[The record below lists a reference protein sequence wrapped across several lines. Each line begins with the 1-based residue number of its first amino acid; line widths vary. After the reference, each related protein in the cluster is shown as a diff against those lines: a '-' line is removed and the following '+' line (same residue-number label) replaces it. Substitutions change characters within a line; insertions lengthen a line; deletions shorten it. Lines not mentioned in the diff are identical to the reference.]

1 MLLAMNTMFTWK
13 FFCGDHFYKNEVY
26 LDIDGSRVEFDD
38 PARHYTID
46 YNYTWGWGMM
56 AMIIACSFKCLQVI
70 THICIPT
77 PNVTRDLKEQQIY
90 EVVKEADMMA

>member
-1 MLLAMNTMFTWK
+1 
-13 FFCGDHFYKNEVY
+13 
-26 LDIDGSRVEFDD
+26 
-38 PARHYTID
+38 
-46 YNYTWGWGMM
+46 M